1 MITQMM
7 ATIIEFIN
15 YDDDDD
21 DIHTMVYTVCLC
33 GREKK
38 KSEYMM
44 IMINVSNY
52 GKMDKQNLLTFTNHF
67 HDQIYRR

>member
-38 KSEYMM
+38 
-44 IMINVSNY
+44 
-52 GKMDKQNLLTFTNHF
+52 TR
-67 HDQIYRR
+67 IYDDND